1 MLRGS
6 GTSAVGRARF
16 RGPREQPA
24 GPPRARPHVPRWLRG
39 PPWLPRRPAS
49 PQRSILAAD
58 GTWPGPILSCRSL
71 SSQLPISAP
80 RCGSP
85 ARWGRRRRGA
95 PSGRIVVGASRGGI
109 SGHPGHRSGARGRKR
124 AGLLSGRG
132 GAAGAGLAGACVS
145 LALCCSER
153 PRLRRNRRRGVSK
166 ARALRLEVGRAQ
178 WSG

>member
-109 SGHPGHRSGARGRKR
+109 SGHPGHRSGGSGSEARGAVVR
-124 AGLLSGRG
+124 AGWRCWRGTSWGLCLLGSLLQR
-132 GAAGAGLAGACVS
+132 AAASPAEPA
-145 LALCCSER
+145 AW
-153 PRLRRNRRRGVSK
+153 RL
-166 ARALRLEVGRAQ
+166 
-178 WSG
+178 